1 MACYLCKASKYIE
14 ILSKDSISI
23 WNGSSEIEDV
33 KYPCKIRQCSECGH
47 VYENI
52 SNELSEK
59 LTEIYSFGHAFASTP
74 PSDYNWGSER
84 AKAFLSRINYI
95 KYSSAIEIGCA
106 DGYLLRFLERHGY
119 SKLIGVEPSLSE
131 SAKIGNIEF
140 IKAFANGETNLSK
153 VDLIFAN
160 AVFEHIED
168 INSVLQFVK
177 NNLNKN
183 GELFFAVPNAEAEL
197 VSGDPALFIHE
208 HVHYYTKDSINFLL
222 ANNGFKLN
230 SIIQEPDAIYVSAIL
245 DTKTSALKNKIN
257 LYSGYSELLE
267 ERLNKFSETIEI
279 YDNIIIHG
287 ATNKLNNILGWLD
300 NNFSFTLVDND
311 EIKLDH
317 FFFGNK
323 VESINNLDVSD
334 YDCLI
339 IIPTPY
345 FSSIRDQYLQ
355 LGFSGMIY
363 QA

>member
-1 MACYLCKASKYIE
+1 MACYLCKSSQYIE

-23 WNGSSEIEDV
+23 WTGSSQIEDV
-33 KYPCKIRQCSECGH
+33 KYPCQIQQCSECGH

-95 KYSSAIEIGCA
+95 NYSSAIEIGCA

-119 SKLIGVEPSLSE
+119 GKLIGVEPSLSE
-131 SAKIGNIEF
+131 SVKIGNIEF
-140 IKAFANGETNLSK
+140 IKAFANSETNLGK

-160 AVFEHIED
+160 AVFEHIQD

-177 NNLNKN
+177 NNLHKN
-183 GELFFAVPNAEAEL
+183 GELFFAVPNAQAEL
-197 VSGDPALFIHE
+197 ESGDPALFIHE

-222 ANNGFKLN
+222 ENNGFKLN
-230 SIIQEPDAIYVSAIL
+230 SITLEPDAIYVSAIL
-245 DTKTSALKNKIN
+245 DIKTNVLKNKIKPFTS
-257 LYSGYSELLE
+257 YSRLLE

-279 YDNIIIHG
+279 YNNIIIHG

-300 NNFSFTLVDND
+300 DDFSFTLVDND

-317 FFFGNK
+317 YFFGHK
-323 VESINNLDVSD
+323 VENINNLNVSD

-345 FSSIRDQYLQ
+345 FSGIKDQYIN
-355 LGFSGMIY
+355 LGFSGKIY

>member
-1 MACYLCKASKYIE
+1 MACYLCKASQHIE

-23 WNGSSEIEDV
+23 WTGSSEIEDAQ
-33 KYPCKIRQCSECGH
+33 YPCKIRQCTECGH

-52 SNELSEK
+52 SAELSEK

-74 PSDYNWGSER
+74 PSDYNWGFER

-95 KYSSAIEIGCA
+95 GYSSAIEIGCA

-119 SKLIGVEPSLSE
+119 SKLIGVEPSLLE
-131 SAKIGNIEF
+131 SKKIGNIEF
-140 IKAFANGETNLSK
+140 VKAFANGETNLGK

-160 AVFEHIED
+160 AVFEHIID

-197 VSGDPALFIHE
+197 ESGDPALFIHE
-208 HVHYYTKDSINFLL
+208 HVHYYTKNSINCLL
-222 ANNGFKLN
+222 LNNGFKLN
-230 SIIQEPDAIYVSAIL
+230 SIVQELDAIYVSAIL
-245 DTKTSALKNKIN
+245 DNHTSMIKNRIN
-257 LYSGYSELLE
+257 LYTSYSDLLG
-267 ERLNKFSETIEI
+267 ERLDKFSETIGT
-279 YDNIIIHG
+279 YNNIIIHG

-323 VESINNLDVSD
+323 VESINNLNLSD

-339 IIPTPY
+339 IIPTAY

-355 LGFSGMIY
+355 SGFSGRIY